1 MQVRRRRYDR
11 TVLVPGQELKGQD
24 SYTVAE
30 TVGEGGYAIVYRAMS
45 SKRVPVA
52 LKEFLPGTSVVER
65 EQVRQLF
72 LHERDVLWRLR
83 SHPHLPDLVE
93 AFAQDGMHYLVLEFV
108 QGEALRERLDRAG
121 AIEADEAGVLSLQ
134 LARAV
139 ASLHLNGIVHHDIK
153 PGNVKI
159 GPSGL
164 AVLLDLGS
172 ARAVA
177 SDSAHLRPLV
187 RTAEG
192 YAVEAGP
199 ATQVAGTEGYMAPEL
214 RAMVSADCLQSDFT
228 LDVFSLGCTIYEMVV
243 GQRLSQDDIDTMNE
257 AKLAQAVEEV
267 ADRSP
272 VLAMP
277 VARSLSIC
285 SDERYGSAQELLAD
299 LETIIPPQPA
309 VVKEVL
315 DFDMSPD
322 GRGVELPLV
331 IRNVGG
337 GSLEGSVRS
346 LHPAMSFVRRDGTR
360 TREIAFRG
368 NANVVRVLAESEQD
382 SAAETKG
389 TVEVRTD
396 HGQVSVICR
405 MRREYSGLV
414 QLHASPHQLR
424 LEVTRQTIQQAL
436 VKVRNKGQRGGEVC
450 VETTRPDLVEVIPAD
465 VYLEPNGE
473 AEFCIRPASATLP
486 SGTSRVVVRFRVESG
501 ESQVSVEVTLRV
513 RDGSPGGGRGL
524 LRRGR

>member
-45 SKRVPVA
+45 SKRVPIA
-52 LKEFLPGTSVVER
+52 LKEFIPGTSVVER
-65 EQVRQLF
+65 QEMQQLF
-72 LHERDVLWRLR
+72 LRERDVLWRLR

-93 AFAQDGMHYLVLEFV
+93 AFAQDGMHYLALEFV
-108 QGEALRERLDRAG
+108 QGESLRERLDRAG

-139 ASLHLNGIVHHDIK
+139 ASLHMNGIVHHDIK

-159 GPSGL
+159 GPGGL

-177 SDSAHLRPLV
+177 SDSAHLRPLA
-187 RTAEG
+187 RSASG

-199 ATQVAGTEGYMAPEL
+199 ATQVTGTEGYMAPEL
-214 RAMVSADCLQSDFT
+214 REMVRADCLQSDFA
-228 LDVFSLGCTIYEMVV
+228 LDVFSLGCTIYEMVM
-243 GQRLSQDDIDTMNE
+243 GQRLSQEDIDTMDE

-267 ADRSP
+267 TARSP
-272 VLAMP
+272 VLAP
-277 VARSLSIC
+277 LVARSLSIC
-285 SDERYGSAQELLAD
+285 PDERYGSAQEVLAD
-299 LETIIPPQPA
+299 LEALIPPQPA

-315 DFDMSPD
+315 DFDMSPE
-322 GRGVELPLV
+322 GRVVELPLV

-337 GSLEGSVRS
+337 GNLEGSVRS
-346 LHPAMSFVRRDGTR
+346 LHPAIDFLRRDGTR

-368 NANVVRVLAESEQD
+368 NANVVRVVAESEQD
-382 SAAETKG
+382 SATETKG
-389 TVEVRTD
+389 MVEIRTD

-414 QLHASPHQLR
+414 QLRVSPHQLR

-436 VKVRNKGQRGGEVC
+436 VKVQNEGQRGGKVC
-450 VETTRPDLVEVIPAD
+450 AETAQPDLVEVIPAD
-465 VYLEPNGE
+465 VYLEPKGE
-473 AEFCIRPASATLP
+473 AEFCIRPASAVLP
-486 SGTSRVVVRFRVESG
+486 SGIGRVVVLFRAESG
-501 ESQVSVEVTLRV
+501 ESQAPVEVTLRV
-513 RDGSPGGGRGL
+513 RDG
-524 LRRGR
+524 